1 MAKSIES
8 FIPLSETAYYILLS
22 LNVPRHGYGIIKYV
36 EKLTEGRIKLG
47 SGTVYTTLG
56 KMSKAKVI
64 SVFQDKD
71 RKTVYELTVEGNK
84 LLELE
89 IKRMKIVY
97 KDTLYQEGLFNEKI

>member
-8 FIPLSETAYYILLS
+8 LIPLSETAYYILLS

-36 EKLTEGRIKLG
+36 EKLTGSRIKLG

-56 KMSKAKVI
+56 KMSKVKVI
-64 SVFQDKD
+64 SVYQDRD
-71 RKTVYELTVEGNK
+71 RKTVYELTVEGSK

-89 IKRMKIVY
+89 INRIKIVY
-97 KDTLYQEGLFNEKI
+97 KDTLYQEGLFNEQK

>member
-8 FIPLSETAYYILLS
+8 LIPLSETAYYILLS

-36 EKLTEGRIKLG
+36 EKLTDSRIKLG

-56 KMSKAKVI
+56 KMSKVKVI
-64 SVFQDKD
+64 SVYQDRD
-71 RKTVYELTVEGNK
+71 RKTVYELTVEGSK

-89 IKRMKIVY
+89 INRIKIVY
-97 KDTLYQEGLFNEKI
+97 KDTLYQEGLFNEQK